1 LEKKTLKTPSM
12 ITGSGILKIIG
23 EMLPK
28 GENEMNFRVFNCHH
42 NFYFFQNQT
51 YKTFIFYIGSSR

>member
-1 LEKKTLKTPSM
+1 M